1 MQRTKMFFS
10 RAAKAYCARY
20 TFGGKGMHQKR
31 GLPCPRAFKI
41 LTGYNGF
48 RGSICVTNGYYGT
61 HPTHSYE
68 HVDMRETGFYQSVY
82 SVDCVKRNL
91 TSVFRTS
98 LMISKHMLKTNSF
111 VYFEAILQQ
120 ITFDYC

>member
-41 LTGYNGF
+41 LTMYNGF

-68 HVDMRETGFYQSVY
+68 HVDMRETVY
-82 SVDCVKRNL
+82 SVDCYKRNL

-98 LMISKHMLKTNSF
+98 LMISKHMLETNSF
-111 VYFEAILQQ
+111 DSKEAIL
-120 ITFDYC
+120 TANYV